1 MCYAKPGPRCA
12 SSAFKRLVRISKSE
26 DGEFTYEQREE
37 AVFDYYSTPAGM
49 SLITVREQQGMDTT
63 DIPMSG
69 FSSMNTSELKKMLE
83 AYRSRKMSAVKAMP
97 STDTVS
103 HHNSGLSLN
112 DVSGDF
118 EDDDTPRAF
127 NDDIHSAYI
136 DEASDFVSRIPDK
149 GFVPLRWLTSD
160 GSGVMNAYLVGGME
174 EVDKK
179 FWNRTLDSNDEHAR
193 TGLYSEE
200 NIADTIAT
208 LSDLIQ
214 ENKRE
219 KAVVTYR
226 GVKEDY
232 FAVDED
238 SLDDDDARLDLVRS
252 RFHEG
257 DTMEMKN
264 FSSTSASP
272 KVADSF
278 AWSNVVFEMKTRS
291 CIPLGGVSNWG
302 FREYEMLVDKGTR
315 FKVVGV
321 KQVKFEGA
329 SEPVTRTVVQMEEV

>member
-1 MCYAKPGPRCA
+1 MCYARPGPRCA
-12 SSAFKRLVRISKSE
+12 SSAFKRLVRISRSE
-26 DGEFTYEQREE
+26 GGEFSREQMEE
-37 AVFDYYSTPAGM
+37 AVLDYYSTPAGM

-69 FSSMNTSELKKMLE
+69 FTSMKTSELKKMLE
-83 AYRSRKMSAVKAMP
+83 AYRSRKMAAMSP
-97 STDTVS
+97 TSSPIPHPRPTSSLSDVNTDFVADDVVRA
-103 HHNSGLSLN
+103 HNEGL
-112 DVSGDF
+112 
-118 EDDDTPRAF
+118 
-127 NDDIHSAYI
+127 HSAYVE
-136 DEASDFVSRIPDK
+136 EASEFVNRIPDS

-179 FWNRTLDSNDEHAR
+179 FWNRTLGSNDEHAR

-200 NIADTIAT
+200 NISDTITT
-208 LSDLIQ
+208 LSSLIQ
-214 ENKRE
+214 ENRRE
-219 KAVVTYR
+219 QAVIAYR

-257 DTMEMKN
+257 DIMEMKN
-264 FSSTSASP
+264 FSSTSVSP

-329 SEPVTRTVVQMEEV
+329 REPVTRTVVQMEEV